1 MYLALMIRQIIQAEK
16 NPTLIDDRD
25 FYGNK
30 RLELAGSLMSLL
42 FESLFKQL
50 NSELKAIVEKKAYVD
65 IISYH
70 YQLLLNKLFKLVS
83 SNLLEILVTYTEY

>member
-1 MYLALMIRQIIQAEK
+1 MIRRVMLAEK
-16 NPTLIDDRD
+16 NPTLVDDRD
-25 FYGNK
+25 FFGNK

-42 FESLFKQL
+42 FESLFKRL

>member
-42 FESLFKQL
+42 FESLFKRL

>member
-1 MYLALMIRQIIQAEK
+1 MIRRVMLTEK
-16 NPTLIDDRD
+16 NPTLVDDRD
-25 FYGNK
+25 FFGNK

-50 NSELKAIVEKKAYVD
+50 NSDLKAIVEKKAYVD

>member
-1 MYLALMIRQIIQAEK
+1 MIRQIIQAEK

-42 FESLFKQL
+42 FESLFKRL
-50 NSELKAIVEKKAYVD
+50 NSELKAIVEKKANVD

>member
-1 MYLALMIRQIIQAEK
+1 MIRRVMLAEK
-16 NPTLIDDRD
+16 NPTLVDDRD
-25 FYGNK
+25 VYGNK

-42 FESLFKQL
+42 FESLFKRL

>member
-1 MYLALMIRQIIQAEK
+1 MIRRVMLTEK
-16 NPTLIDDRD
+16 NPTLVDDRD
-25 FYGNK
+25 FFGNK

-42 FESLFKQL
+42 FESLFKRL

>member
-1 MYLALMIRQIIQAEK
+1 MYLALMIRRVMLTEK
-16 NPTLIDDRD
+16 NPTLVDDRD
-25 FYGNK
+25 FFGNK

-42 FESLFKQL
+42 FESLFKRL